1 MHKHYK
7 PIQMRL
13 KKETQQATTKTNSMK
28 TYQGI
33 NWSKTNS
40 KTDLLTNYKYQQ
52 EINQLKE
59 EIKLLKQTKNNH
71 QKEAR
76 ETKTS
81 NTRSN
86 SKNGFQ
92 ASVSHISSN
101 KPWQLYQVTKNDPA
115 GQGIKLST
123 ERFFN
128 DTFKL
133 LNKNLNFV
141 TTQKSININTINRK
155 LEDFF

>member
-92 ASVSHISSN
+92 ASVSHLVQEENI
-101 KPWQLYQVTKNDPA
+101 
-115 GQGIKLST
+115 
-123 ERFFN
+123 
-128 DTFKL
+128 KL
-133 LNKNLNFV
+133 LNIINFIEQ
-141 TTQKSININTINRK
+141 TMATLSSHEK
-155 LEDFF
+155 